1 MRNGLKA
8 TDSFIGAGRARS
20 VQSPL
25 TNTPTLSGKVT
36 LGAGKPQGPL
46 TGDHSLQSVPL
57 KRKGVGEVVTKTEGQ
72 AAASLRYTLTMHRL
86 RTGSDGC
93 PMQNLSIVA
102 TSY

>member
-20 VQSPL
+20 VQLPL
-25 TNTPTLSGKVT
+25 TNAPTLSGRVT

-57 KRKGVGEVVTKTEGQ
+57 KRKGVGEAVTKTEGQ
-72 AAASLRYTLTMHRL
+72 AAASLPYNLTTHRL
-86 RTGSDGC
+86 QTGSDGW
-93 PMQNLSIVA
+93 MVQNLSIVA